1 MFIHARTCLVYV
13 IKNRCT
19 LVYFSKD
26 KRVIPILRSPS
37 IFLTL
42 VDVKASLA
50 LHPRNL
56 LLHRHLTF
64 VPLQRQRQNGRSGPT
79 HPKVLIFWPP
89 SQLNAQ
95 VDVCT
100 GVSETSSSS
109 VQKQYLAFS
118 VRFWRHAVVIAFQY
132 FLYIGS
138 SIVRQYLISLSAMAL
153 KWGHC
158 DANWATPSALWR

>member
-1 MFIHARTCLVYV
+1 MFIHVSYMSRICNKKSMCSGL
-13 IKNRCT
+13 
-19 LVYFSKD
+19 LLLYFLKD

-37 IFLTL
+37 ICLTL
-42 VDVKASLA
+42 IDVKASSA
-50 LHPRNL
+50 LQPRNL

-64 VPLQRQRQNGRSGPT
+64 VPLQRQRQKGRSGPT
-79 HPKVLIFWPP
+79 QPKVLIFWPP

-118 VRFWRHAVVIAFQY
+118 VRFWRHAAVIAVQCFI
-132 FLYIGS
+132 YIGS
-138 SIVRQYLISLSAMAL
+138 PIVR
-153 KWGHC
+153 
-158 DANWATPSALWR
+158 

>member
-1 MFIHARTCLVYV
+1 MYSGL
-13 IKNRCT
+13 
-19 LVYFSKD
+19 LLLYFSND
-26 KRVIPILRSPS
+26 KRVIPIIRWSS
-37 IFLTL
+37 ICLTL
-42 VDVKASLA
+42 VDVKDSPA

-56 LLHRHLTF
+56 LLHRHLTL
-64 VPLQRQRQNGRSGPT
+64 VPLQRQRQKGRSGPT
-79 HPKVLIFWPP
+79 QEWVFTVWPS
-89 SQLNAQ
+89 SQLSAQ